1 MLFACGSNTQDE
13 ANKLL
18 EQANKQFESHQYDK
32 ALASIDSLRRVYPG
46 AIDTRKKA
54 LALLQAI
61 ELKRTQE
68 ELAIV
73 DSTLEVVKQ
82 QYASMQQEV
91 EQHKA
96 ALKATPEELTALT
109 RLRMHRDSLQVR
121 FDALCNQIKY
131 IHQLQNKK

>member
-1 MLFACGSNTQDE
+1 MKTIHPLLLAAILLGSCADRSRRAEIEQRRAALTARQDS
-13 ANKLL
+13 AL
-18 EQANKQFESHQYDK
+18 
-32 ALASIDSLRRVYPG
+32 LAS
-46 AIDTRKKA
+46 
-54 LALLQAI
+54 Q
-61 ELKRTQE
+61 Q